1 MWKIISWSFQKK
13 ENEWSLYSKAHVHG
27 KIHEITDVK
36 NQRIHASSWLSEDM
50 SGSMV
55 GFQEMLWSRGDREMT
70 GSIVEW

>member
-1 MWKIISWSFQKK
+1 MVISEKK
-13 ENEWSLYSKAHVHG
+13 KMNEVFTVKHMYMG